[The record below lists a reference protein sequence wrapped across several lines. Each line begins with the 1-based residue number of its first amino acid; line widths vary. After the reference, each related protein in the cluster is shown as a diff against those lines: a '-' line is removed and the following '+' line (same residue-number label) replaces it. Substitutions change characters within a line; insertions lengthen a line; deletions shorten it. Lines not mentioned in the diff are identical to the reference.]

1 MNGLQSSAMYFFFGV
16 HMCVQ
21 RISQIFLGS
30 TQDMVLCF
38 Y

>member
-1 MNGLQSSAMYFFFGV
+1 MNGLRSSAMYFFFGV
-16 HMCVQ
+16 HTCVQ

-30 TQDMVLCF
+30 TQGMVLGF